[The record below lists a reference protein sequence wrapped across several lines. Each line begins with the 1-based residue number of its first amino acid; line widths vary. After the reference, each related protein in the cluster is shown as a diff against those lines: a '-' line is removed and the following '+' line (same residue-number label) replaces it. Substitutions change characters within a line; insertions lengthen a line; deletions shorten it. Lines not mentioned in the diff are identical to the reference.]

1 MPDLHIVTY
10 PHPALSRPSKPLAR
24 IDAELRQIVR
34 QMFDLMYA
42 ARGVGLAANQ
52 VNLPYRLFI
61 MNLTADPS
69 HPEEER
75 VFINPVLSRPR
86 GSEEAEEGCLSLPGV
101 YAPVRRPAQ
110 ISIDAYN
117 LEGEEV
123 FARLEGMAARVVQHE
138 TDHLDGIL
146 FIDRLSPTAR
156 MAIREQ
162 IEEFETVFHGKQ
174 RRAEIPTNDAI
185 LKQLELLEQLR
196 T

>member
-10 PHPALSRPSKPLAR
+10 PHPALLRPSKPLVR
-24 IDAELRQIVR
+24 IDSELREIVHE
-34 QMFDLMYA
+34 MFRLMYA
-42 ARGVGLAANQ
+42 AKGIGLAANQ
-52 VNLPYRLFI
+52 VNLPYRLFV
-61 MNLTADPS
+61 MNLTADPAQAD
-69 HPEEER
+69 HER
-75 VFINPVLSRPR
+75 VFINPILTRPK

-110 ISIDAYN
+110 ITINAYN

-123 FARLEGMAARVVQHE
+123 FARLEGLVARVVQHE

-156 MAIREQ
+156 MAVRERV
-162 IEEFETVFHGKQ
+162 EEFEVVFHGKQ
-174 RRAEIPTNDAI
+174 CRSEIPDNHAI
-185 LKQLELLEQLR
+185 IKQLELLEQLR

>member
-10 PHPALSRPSKPLAR
+10 PHPALLRPSKPLVR
-24 IDAELRQIVR
+24 IDSELREIVR
-34 QMFDLMYA
+34 EMFRLMYA
-42 ARGVGLAANQ
+42 AKGIGLAANQ
-52 VNLPYRLFI
+52 VNLPYRLFV
-61 MNLTADPS
+61 MNLTADPAQAE
-69 HPEEER
+69 HEH
-75 VFINPVLSRPR
+75 VFINPILTRPK
-86 GSEEAEEGCLSLPGV
+86 GSAEAEEGCLSLPGV

-110 ISIDAYN
+110 ISINAYN

-123 FARLEGMAARVVQHE
+123 FARLEGLAARAVQHE

-162 IEEFETVFHGKQ
+162 IEEFEVVFHSKQ
-174 RRAEIPTNDAI
+174 SRSEIPDNDAI
-185 LKQLELLEQLR
+185 IKQLELLEQLR